1 MTILGWLTL
10 YTIGWAAVLTPLHF
24 LFMRAGNKRA
34 RREIAWH
41 RRVQRHVFGRR

>member
-10 YTIGWAAVLTPLHF
+10 YTIAWAALLAPLHF
-24 LFMRAGNKRA
+24 LFIRQGRKQA
-34 RREIAWH
+34 RREIEQH